1 MKSEGEEKRRKL
13 EIRDGH
19 RWLSRIRGRGGYSA
33 IDRGER
39 KRRSSPRLG
48 RNLIKDSIGAGA
60 VRSGQYKINMCDG
73 QRCSTFRPFSL
84 DPPPSTPQPTLPP
97 SFLYTSRFPLR
108 GQLAAGTEGVWNSR
122 VLPGN

>member
-84 DPPPSTPQPTLPP
+84 DPPPSTPQPTPPPLLPIHL
-97 SFLYTSRFPLR
+97 SFPAPGAARSGNGGGLE
-108 GQLAAGTEGVWNSR
+108 LARVAG
-122 VLPGN
+122 

>member
-1 MKSEGEEKRRKL
+1 MVVSYQGE
-13 EIRDGH
+13 
-19 RWLSRIRGRGGYSA
+19 GGYSA

-73 QRCSTFRPFSL
+73 QRCSTFRPFSP
-84 DPPPSTPQPTLPP
+84 DPPPSTPQSTPP
-97 SFLYTSRFPLR
+97 SLLPIHLSFPAPGAARSGNGGGLE
-108 GQLAAGTEGVWNSR
+108 LARVAG
-122 VLPGN
+122 